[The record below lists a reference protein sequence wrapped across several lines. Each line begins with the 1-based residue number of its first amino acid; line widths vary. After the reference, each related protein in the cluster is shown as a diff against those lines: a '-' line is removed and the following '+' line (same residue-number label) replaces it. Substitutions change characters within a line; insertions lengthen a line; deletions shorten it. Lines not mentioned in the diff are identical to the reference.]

1 MNMPDE
7 KALRHLNASLN
18 LDALW
23 IPFTANRQFKAAPR
37 LLVSAKDMYYQTHDG
52 RKVLDG
58 IAGLW
63 AVNAGHCRAPDR
75 RGDQEAGGDH
85 GLRHRLPDASSR
97 GLPGRGK
104 AGLDHAARA

>member
-7 KALRHLNASLN
+7 KALRHLNVSLN

-37 LLVSAKDMYYQTHDG
+37 LLVSAKDMHYQTHDG

-58 IAGLW
+58 IAGL
-63 AVNAGHCRAPDR
+63 RD
-75 RGDQEAGGDH
+75 D
-85 GLRHRLPDASSR
+85 
-97 GLPGRGK
+97 
-104 AGLDHAARA
+104 AARGQVLVLSVHRVMAHATLTSS